1 MSKKHPGVYL
11 RGQVVLDQIFPQR
24 PAIPREQPF
33 LKESDAVRLLN
44 LRRSDIARGIQ
55 VAPKIGGVFISAG
68 LYRWRGETVQRHQDR
83 LEERHPEGRTSWQD
97 LTRFQTNSSEEFS
110 SRGYSGE
117 GRHA

>member
-1 MSKKHPGVYL
+1 MTKKHPGVYL

-55 VAPKIGGVFISAG
+55 VTPKIGGVFISAG

-83 LEERHPEGRTSWQD
+83 LEERHPEGRTS
-97 LTRFQTNSSEEFS
+97 
-110 SRGYSGE
+110 
-117 GRHA
+117 